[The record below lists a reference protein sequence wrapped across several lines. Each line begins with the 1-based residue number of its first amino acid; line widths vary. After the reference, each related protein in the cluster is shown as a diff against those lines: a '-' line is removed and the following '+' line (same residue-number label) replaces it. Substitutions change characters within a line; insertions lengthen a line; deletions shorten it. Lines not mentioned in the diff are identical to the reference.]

1 VKKQQNGS
9 DRSLVPLCRALIV
22 VSLALAPGCAT
33 SQSEV
38 PVIYSRAAPT
48 QIARAYLVVFQGH
61 LDANRAEKL
70 RQAVSGALQPRTS
83 ALVSMLVTG
92 LTLDEPNARADI
104 DAFGPDGVV
113 TIKPTDGSTR
123 QEDSGDSITYDVVV
137 EAPKEK
143 RTVWHASLVSESGPD
158 VMARDLVEHLTT
170 AGLLARK
177 DVVAPSPAKGQ
188 PRSK

>member
-1 VKKQQNGS
+1 MW
-9 DRSLVPLCRALIV
+9 RALIV
-22 VSLALAPGCAT
+22 VSLALGAGCAT

-48 QIARAYLVVFQGH
+48 QISRAYLVVFQGH
-61 LDANRAEKL
+61 LDATRAEKL
-70 RQAVSGALQPRTS
+70 RQALADALQPRTS

-92 LTLDEPNARADI
+92 LTLDEPSARADL

-113 TIKPTDGSTR
+113 TIKPTGGSAR
-123 QEDSGDSITYDVVV
+123 QEDGGDSITYDVVV

-143 RTVWHASLVSESGPD
+143 RTVWHANLVSESGPE
-158 VMARDLVEHLTT
+158 VMARDLMEHLTT

-177 DVVAPSPAKGQ
+177 GGAEPSPRKGQ
-188 PRSK
+188 ERSK